1 MMQVLKFPLKNIFWR
16 YFIIVAF
23 IVLFTVIRW
32 LMHPLLGDD
41 GPFFLFILPVI
52 LGALVGNFFTGVF
65 ATLLCTV
72 SGIVFFITPYYS
84 LKMEK
89 QRDFF
94 NVTTFIVVG
103 VVVAWLVEQ
112 LHYARSL
119 AEAKAAEALREAE
132 ESRVAEEYFRES
144 EARFRNV
151 ADAAPVMIW
160 VADTTKKCVWF
171 NSAWLEFTG
180 RTMEEEIANT
190 RENAIHPDDFEHCT
204 EVYFSAFDERKPY
217 NMEYRLQQHSGEY
230 RWILDHGVPRFAP
243 NGEFLGFIG
252 SCLDIDDRRQVE
264 TEREKLL
271 EQARQARA
279 QAEIAN
285 RLKDEF
291 IGTVSHELRTPLNA
305 ILGWTQML
313 HGGLVSF
320 EQTGKAIEVI
330 ERNAQ
335 SQAQLIEDLL
345 DITRITSGKFRLNVY
360 PVNLAEV
367 IEAAVD
373 TIRPA
378 AEAKDITINKIL
390 DSTAGLVSGDADRL
404 QQVVWNLL
412 SNAVK
417 FSSKGGRVEVRLE
430 KIGSYIE
437 IAVQDS
443 GKGIEQEFL
452 PFVFDRFRQQD
463 GATTRKYGGLGLGLA
478 IVRNIVEL
486 HGGTVRADSEGEN
499 KGAVFTVRLPLRAIT
514 EIKKSPSGDV
524 DEKVIPAVGF
534 NTVPDMSIDLHG
546 LKIVVVDDE
555 PDARELLCSLLTVY
569 GAEVTQCGSALEALE
584 VIPAVGPQIL
594 VSDIGMPQ
602 MDGYALI
609 KKLREF
615 DADEGGQVPA
625 IALTAYTRV
634 EDRIR
639 ALSQGFQMFVPKP
652 VEPSELVAAIK
663 SLSGLNEDIMRT
675 NGDGEKRM
683 ERNDGS

>member
-1 MMQVLKFPLKNIFWR
+1 MMQVIKFPLKNIFWR
-16 YFIIVAF
+16 YFVIVAF

-32 LMHPLLGDD
+32 LMHPLLADD

-65 ATLLCTV
+65 ATLLCTL
-72 SGIVFFITPYYS
+72 SGIVFFIQPYYS

-103 VVVAWLVEQ
+103 VVVSWLVEQ

-119 AEAKAAEALREAE
+119 AEAKAAEALKEAE
-132 ESRVAEEYFRES
+132 ESRVAEEYYRES

-204 EVYFSAFDERKPY
+204 KVYFSAFDERKPY
-217 NMEYRLQQHSGEY
+217 NMEYRLQHSGEY

-271 EQARQARA
+271 EQARQAHA

-345 DITRITSGKFRLNVY
+345 DITRITSGKFRLNVF

-367 IEAAVD
+367 VEAAVD

-378 AEAKDITINKIL
+378 AEAKDIAINKIL
-390 DSTAGLVSGDADRL
+390 DSKAGLVSGDVDRL

-452 PFVFDRFRQQD
+452 PYVFDRFRQQD

-499 KGAVFTVRLPLRAIT
+499 KGAVFTVRMPLRALT

-524 DEKVIPAVGF
+524 DEKIIPAVGF

-569 GAEVTQCGSALEALE
+569 GAEVTPCGSATEALE
-584 VIPAVGPQIL
+584 VIPTVRPQIL

-615 DADEGGQVPA
+615 DADAGGQVPA

-663 SLSGLNEDIMRT
+663 SLSGLNENIIQT
-675 NGDGEKRM
+675 NGDGEKSN
-683 ERNDGS
+683 E

>member
-1 MMQVLKFPLKNIFWR
+1 MLHVITFPLKSLFWR
-16 YFIIVAF
+16 YFVIIAAV
-23 IVLFTVIRW
+23 VLFTAIRSIV
-32 LMHPLLGDD
+32 HPLLGDD

-52 LGALVGNFFTGVF
+52 LGALVGNFFTGVI
-65 ATLLCTV
+65 ATLLCTM
-72 SGIVFFITPYYS
+72 SGIVFFIQPYYS
-84 LKMEK
+84 LKMEN

-94 NVTTFIVVG
+94 NITTFIVVG
-103 VVVAWLVEQ
+103 VVVSWLVEQ
-112 LHYARSL
+112 LHYTRAL
-119 AEAKAAEALREAE
+119 AETKAAEALREAE
-132 ESRVAEEYFRES
+132 ESRVAEDYFRES

-180 RTMEEEIANT
+180 RTMEQELENT

-204 EVYFSAFDERKPY
+204 NVYFTAFDQHKPY
-217 NMEYRLQQHSGEY
+217 SMEYRLQQHSEEFH
-230 RWILDHGVPRFAP
+230 WVLDHGVPRFAP

-252 SCLDIDDRRQVE
+252 SCVDIDDRRRVE

-271 EQARQARA
+271 DEARQAHA

-313 HGGLVSF
+313 HGGLVTA

-330 ERNAQ
+330 ERNAK

-345 DITRITSGKFRLNVY
+345 DITRITSGKFRLNVR
-360 PVNLAEV
+360 PIKLSEV
-367 IEAAVD
+367 IEAAID
-373 TIRPA
+373 TMRPA
-378 AEAKDITINKIL
+378 AEAKKIIIDKIL
-390 DSTAGLVSGDADRL
+390 DANTGLVLGDADRL

-417 FSSKGGRVEVRLE
+417 FSSRAGRIEVRLE
-430 KIGSYIE
+430 KIGAYVE
-437 IAVQDS
+437 IAVKDS
-443 GKGIEQEFL
+443 GKGIEPDFL
-452 PFVFDRFRQQD
+452 PYVFDRFRQQD

-486 HGGTVRADSEGEN
+486 HSGTVRADSEGEN
-499 KGAVFTVRLPLRAIT
+499 KGAIFTVRLPLHVAS
-514 EIKKSPSGDV
+514 EIKKSASGDF
-524 DEKVIPAVGF
+524 DEKIVPAANFDNVL
-534 NTVPDMSIDLHG
+534 DLSIDLHG

-555 PDARELLCSLLTVY
+555 PDARELLCSFLTVY
-569 GAEVTQCGSALEALE
+569 GAEVTQCGSAAEALE
-584 VIPAVGPQIL
+584 VIPVVCPHIL

-609 KKLREF
+609 KKIRSL
-615 DADEGGQVPA
+615 DAESGGQIPA

-663 SLSGLNEDIMRT
+663 SLSGLDESILQTKVGDEQDNKR
-675 NGDGEKRM
+675 NG
-683 ERNDGS
+683 NS